1 MIWIGPIRQ
10 LSTAMPTNSRSN
22 SNGNGWRTRSVV
34 LAAMAAWALSACST
48 VVPIE
53 TSRMPE
59 RLPDGR
65 WAVTDGWMQERYE
78 GERLLRFSLERCEA
92 AATPEMKK

>member
-1 MIWIGPIRQ
+1 MIWTARIGR
-10 LSTAMPTNSRSN
+10 LSTGMRTNLRSN
-22 SNGNGWRTRSVV
+22 SSASGGKGRSVV
-34 LAAMAAWALSACST
+34 LAAMAVWALSACST

-53 TSRMPE
+53 TSRIPE

-78 GERLLRFSLERCEA
+78 GERLLRFGWDRCEA
-92 AATPEMKK
+92 AREGTPK